1 MGHDAITE
9 FAASVTVAD
18 LEADPYPIYARLRR
32 DAPVCYIPAVR
43 LWFVT
48 RYDDVE
54 FVGTHP
60 ELFSAELD
68 DSPVD
73 RTFGSPTILTVD
85 GARHL
90 ELRRSLDSKYRPKHV
105 NGYIDDLV
113 RPIAEQVLDGLAGR
127 GRAELMADYLEPV
140 SVLSLGTVLG
150 VAHLGA
156 ARLRDWFWRLHLGV
170 INFEGDPERAEVGTV
185 CSREIDEVL
194 GPVFDRLEASPDDST
209 ISHLMHSGM
218 PDGACRARDFVMPTL
233 KVILLGGMQEPG
245 HAGGSALAGLL
256 ASPGQLAAVR
266 DDPAGLVPA
275 VVEEGLRWVSPIGTQ
290 TRQAVADTE
299 LGGSTIPG
307 GAPVGSL
314 VSSANRDEAKF
325 TDPDR
330 FDILRYRPASPETA
344 PAAPAPRTVNLAF
357 GAGRHFCA
365 GHAFSRAQVR
375 IAIEALIQR
384 FPDLALDPARPPE
397 FRGWEFRAPRR
408 LDVLL

>member
-54 FVGTHP
+54 FVGTHT

-209 ISHLMHSGM
+209 ISHLLHSGM
-218 PDGACRARDFVMPTL
+218 PAGACRARDFVMPTL

-266 DDPAGLVPA
+266 DDPAGLVLA
-275 VVEEGLRWVSPIGTQ
+275 VVR
-290 TRQAVADTE
+290 RA
-299 LGGSTIPG
+299 
-307 GAPVGSL
+307 
-314 VSSANRDEAKF
+314 
-325 TDPDR
+325 
-330 FDILRYRPASPETA
+330 
-344 PAAPAPRTVNLAF
+344 
-357 GAGRHFCA
+357 CA
-365 GHAFSRAQVR
+365 GCPRSARR
-375 IAIEALIQR
+375 
-384 FPDLALDPARPPE
+384 PARPWPTPNSAAS
-397 FRGWEFRAPRR
+397 RSPAAHRSGRWSPRPTGTRPSSPTRTASTSSGTGRPARKRPRR
-408 LDVLL
+408 PWRPGR